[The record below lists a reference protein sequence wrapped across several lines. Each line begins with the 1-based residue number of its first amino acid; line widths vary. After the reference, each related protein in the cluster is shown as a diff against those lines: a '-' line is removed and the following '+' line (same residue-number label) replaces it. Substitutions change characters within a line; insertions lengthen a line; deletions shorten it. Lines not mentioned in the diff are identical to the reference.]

1 MVENPISVE
10 IIVVFKNAVE
20 KWLDQKSEVHY
31 IYFLYGFGC
40 DLENIVVALKE
51 RKTLVQI
58 TSRRNQN
65 LGRKCWDLSRIE
77 QLVRTK
83 GKHRSSR

>member
-1 MVENPISVE
+1 MA
-10 IIVVFKNAVE
+10 IIVVQLIPIRIQWK
-20 KWLDQKSEVHY
+20 KWLDEKSEVHI
-31 IYFLYGFGC
+31 IYFFYGCDC
-40 DLENIVVALKE
+40 DLEKMVVALKD

-65 LGRKCWDLSRIE
+65 LGRKCWDLSRKE

>member
-1 MVENPISVE
+1 ME
-10 IIVVFKNAVE
+10 IIVAFKNPV
-20 KWLDQKSEVHY
+20 DQESDVIVRI
-31 IYFLYGFGC
+31 IYFYYGCGC
-40 DLENIVVALKE
+40 DLEKIVVALKE

-65 LGRKCWDLSRIE
+65 LGSECWELSNME
-77 QLVRTK
+77 QLARTK